1 MKSCKKRFKTL
12 LNDIEQTA
20 AELLLLSTQLTLLED
35 MNALASRVIRL
46 CKVLRA
52 RESMLKKKNF
62 ISKMLVD
69 ETVIELDA
77 MVDLDMI
84 SQLEERF
91 SMALADSSE
100 SQASEMMQQ
109 LLEKLEKR
117 YADMLATIQR
127 LTEMLAEVD

>member
-35 MNALASRVIRL
+35 MNTLASRVLRL

-52 RESMLKKKNF
+52 RESMLKKKSF

-69 ETVIELDA
+69 EAVMELDA
-77 MVDLDMI
+77 MVDLDLI
-84 SQLEERF
+84 SQLEDRF
-91 SMALADSSE
+91 SVTFAE
-100 SQASEMMQQ
+100 SAESRASEMMQQ

-117 YADMLATIQR
+117 YADMLESIQQ
-127 LTEMLAEVD
+127 LTGLLAEAD